1 MNHGKPSEHGTET
14 QAAPIK
20 PLMLALSG
28 KNVVPPPI
36 WLMRQA
42 GRYLPEYRDLR
53 ARAGSFLDLCFS
65 PDLAAEATLQPL
77 RRYHLDAAIL
87 FSDILVIPH
96 ALGRRVSFIEGEGPV
111 LDPIRPQDIGM
122 LSPDAVGKSLTPIFA
137 AVRAIRAQL
146 PERCAL
152 IGFAGAPWT
161 VATYMI
167 EGGSSR
173 DFAAAKRLAFADPEN
188 FSRLVGVLANA
199 TADYLIGQIDA
210 GAEVLQLFDS
220 WAGVLDEAEF
230 RRWVIAPTGAIVAQ
244 VKARHPR
251 VPIVGFPRG
260 AGMMYA
266 DYARETGVDA
276 VSLDA
281 GLPLAFAQ
289 AMQARLPVQG
299 NLDPQLLVVGG
310 EAMRRGARAIVA
322 ALGGGPFVFNLGHGI
337 VPETPPENVAEL
349 VRIVRETP
357 AP

>member
-1 MNHGKPSEHGTET
+1 MENGKPNIRT
-14 QAAPIK
+14 AAACQPSRK
-20 PLMLALSG
+20 PLLQALSG
-28 KNVVPPPI
+28 GTVAPPPI

-65 PDLAAEATLQPL
+65 PELAAEATLQPV

-122 LSPDAVGKSLTPIFA
+122 LSPDAVRNVLAPVFA
-137 AVRAIRAQL
+137 AVRAIRAEL

-173 DFAAAKRLAFADPEN
+173 DFAAAKRLALADPEN
-188 FSRLVGVLANA
+188 FSRLVGVLASA
-199 TADYLIGQIDA
+199 TADYLIGQIEA

-220 WAGVLDEAEF
+220 WAGALDETGF
-230 RRWVIAPTGAIVAQ
+230 RRWVIAPTDAVVAQ

-276 VSLDA
+276 VGLDT

-289 AMQARLPVQG
+289 ALQARLPVQG

-349 VRIVRETP
+349 VRIVRESRVP
-357 AP
+357 